1 MAIRFKIMKILVIG
15 KNGQVGAALLEA
27 ARAKKIKAVGVGRE
41 ELDIV
46 DKKTI
51 QMAVKKYKPTI
62 IINTSA
68 FHVVAECELHPEDA
82 FLVNSSAVKH
92 LADICMENKIRLVH
106 FSTDKVFD
114 GDRKTP
120 YLESDCPNPL
130 QIYGI
135 SKLAGEECALYY
147 NQDTLIIRTCGVF
160 GGLEGS
166 RSKKGNFVLYLLRE
180 AKNKKVLEI
189 SSEQFVSVAYAQ
201 DLAVAT
207 IELLLKKAEPGIYNI
222 VNKGECS
229 WAEFAQEIV
238 KTAKVPMKI
247 KGIDRKGFVNGMKIP
262 KYTVLSTKKINSLG
276 IELPSWKS
284 GLNRY
289 MELLGK

>member
-1 MAIRFKIMKILVIG
+1 MKILVIG

-284 GLNRY
+284 GLARY

>member
-1 MAIRFKIMKILVIG
+1 MKILVIG